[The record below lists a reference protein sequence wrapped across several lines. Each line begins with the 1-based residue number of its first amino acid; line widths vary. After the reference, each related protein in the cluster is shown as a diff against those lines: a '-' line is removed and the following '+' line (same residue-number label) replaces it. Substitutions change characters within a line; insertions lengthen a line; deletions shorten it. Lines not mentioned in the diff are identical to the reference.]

1 LTQSK
6 KLAAVILAGG
16 RSSRMGRDKARLKLA
31 GRTFLSR
38 VREQA
43 QALGCPVVVVRRDLV
58 PRCGPLGGVLTA
70 FRQSRAEVLVFLS
83 CDAVFVSARLLRRLL
98 RCLPAKRH
106 AAFVHSGGRVGFPF
120 VLRRSSLP
128 LIERQ
133 LARGD
138 FSLQSLA
145 RRLHAARLR
154 LPPAQAHELF
164 NINTPADLR
173 EARRRWRACRPPGG
187 ERQRTN

>member
-1 LTQSK
+1 
-6 KLAAVILAGG
+6 
-16 RSSRMGRDKARLKLA
+16 MGRDKARLKLA

-43 QALGCPVVVVRRDLV
+43 RALGCPVAVVRRDLV
-58 PRCGPLGGVLTA
+58 PRCGPLGGVVTA
-70 FRQSRAEVLVFLS
+70 FRRSQAEVLVFLS
-83 CDAVFVSARLLRRLL
+83 CDAVFVSAGLLRRLL
-98 RCLPAKRH
+98 RRLRTH
-106 AAFVHSGGRVGFPF
+106 RRAAFVHSRGRVGFPF
-120 VLRRSSLP
+120 VLRRTSLP

-145 RRLHAARLR
+145 RRLNAAMLRLR
-154 LPPAQAHELF
+154 PSEEPEVF

-173 EARRRWRACRPPGG
+173 EARRRWRA
-187 ERQRTN
+187 RQRAAGATPLRPTSRAGDRLP